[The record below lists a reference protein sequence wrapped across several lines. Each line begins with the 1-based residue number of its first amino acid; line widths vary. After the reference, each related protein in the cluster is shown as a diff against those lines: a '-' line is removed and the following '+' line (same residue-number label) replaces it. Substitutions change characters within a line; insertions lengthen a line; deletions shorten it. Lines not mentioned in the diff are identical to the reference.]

1 MDKLKELETRLDD
14 LEQRISILENNKQ
27 QQPQDNIFPE
37 FSEIIIKNI
46 EKIPTKKLVIL
57 SLKNSPSQSIKS
69 IEENLLNIGW
79 VKDSFFTKNFGS
91 ALINKGLVQPE
102 GRSSGRK
109 KTYSLTARGNLHAKE
124 LLKKL
129 ENKFSSK

>member
-1 MDKLKELETRLDD
+1 MDKLKELETRLDN

-27 QQPQDNIFPE
+27 QQSQDNISSE

-46 EKIPTKKLVIL
+46 EKIPTKNLAIL

-79 VKDSFFTKNFGS
+79 VKDSFFLKNFGS

-102 GRSSGRK
+102 GRSSGK
-109 KTYSLTARGNLHAKE
+109 KKHIHLQ
-124 LLKKL
+124 LKGTFMPK
-129 ENKFSSK
+129 NC